1 MVTKVVR
8 ERVLELQRLLAEY
21 SRLYHVEGVS
31 QVSDAEYDRLYAE
44 LVALEEQHP
53 ELATESS
60 PTRRVGAPL
69 SDGQGLARVAHEV
82 PMLSID
88 SLFSR
93 EEVVD
98 FEEHIGR
105 FLRFDE
111 AQLEQLAWVV
121 EPKFDGVSASLLFE
135 HGRLVRGLTRGDGEV
150 GEDVTANLRT
160 VRNLPVVLDSEAER
174 PPALLEVRGE
184 VLMRRDAFARLN
196 ERRAARGE
204 ALLANPRN
212 ATSGAVRRNDPAEVA
227 RYPLQ
232 FFPYGVTRCEGRE
245 FATHTEVMEALAHFG
260 FESSSLAERV
270 VGRAACFDYHDRLEA
285 RRFDVPYDM
294 DGVVAKLDDLA
305 MRERLG
311 RKTRSTRWQYAFK
324 FAALEAVSTLRA
336 IEVQI
341 GANGRLT
348 PRAHL
353 EPVEVGGVIVRHAT
367 LHNADNVA
375 ALGVRIGD
383 RVFVRR
389 AGDVIPQVDGLS
401 HAAEGDE
408 PNDWSASLPE
418 SLRDERSGEPSGD
431 HSGVRAGVVHTWRSE
446 FAMPERCPACGTAVV
461 QEGKF
466 YRCPNRFECP
476 PQIVGRL
483 EVLCSR
489 PAFDIDRLG
498 PKLIE
503 QLIAAGLVHTPADVF
518 HLRRDDLLALERW
531 GEKSADN
538 LLAQLEQRRRIAFD
552 RFLVALAIDDVGP
565 STAKLLARQFTD
577 LAALRAAED
586 DQFLAI
592 DGIGEKVVQKLRA
605 WFDEP
610 RNLALVERLLAGG
623 VTVEVLAAPVAGGPL
638 EGKSVV
644 ITGTFAT
651 WSRAETKTIVEGLG
665 GRVAS
670 SVSAKTDFLVCGEKP
685 GSKLT
690 KAKELGVR
698 VLDEV
703 AFAALVNSGELPPAA
718 PADAAAK

>member
-1 MVTKVVR
+1 
-8 ERVLELQRLLAEY
+8 
-21 SRLYHVEGVS
+21 
-31 QVSDAEYDRLYAE
+31 
-44 LVALEEQHP
+44 
-53 ELATESS
+53 
-60 PTRRVGAPL
+60 
-69 SDGQGLARVAHEV
+69 
-82 PMLSID
+82 MLSID

-93 EEVVD
+93 EDVVE
-98 FEEHIGR
+98 FERSIGR
-105 FLRFDE
+105 FLKFDDE
-111 AQLEQLAWVV
+111 QVQQLVWVV
-121 EPKFDGVSASLLFE
+121 EPKFDGVSISLIYE
-135 HGRLVRGLTRGDGEV
+135 NGCLVRGLTRGDGAE
-150 GEDVTANLRT
+150 GEDVTHNLRN
-160 VRNLPVVLDSEAER
+160 VRNLPQVLASGRAK
-174 PPALLEVRGE
+174 PPLLLEVRGE
-184 VLMRRDAFARLN
+184 LLMRRDEFGQFN
-196 ERRAARGE
+196 QERVARGE
-204 ALLANPRN
+204 FILANPRN
-212 ATSGAVRRNDPAEVA
+212 ATAGAIRRMESAESA
-227 RYPLQ
+227 RFPLI
-232 FFPYGVTRCEGRE
+232 FFPYGVTRSEGYA
-245 FATHTEVMEALAHFG
+245 FTTHTEVMETLVHFG
-260 FESSSLAERV
+260 FASSGLAERV
-270 VGRAACFDYHDRLEA
+270 VGREACIDYHDRLEA
-285 RRFDVPYDM
+285 KRTEVPYDM

-305 MRERLG
+305 LRDRLG
-311 RKTRSTRWQYAFK
+311 LKSTRSTRWQYAFK

-336 IEVQI
+336 IEVQV

-353 EPVEVGGVIVRHAT
+353 APVEVGGVVVRHAT

-375 ALGVRIGD
+375 ALGVKIGD

-401 HAAEGDE
+401 RAAEGAA
-408 PNDWSASLPE
+408 PADWDASLPE
-418 SLRDERSGEPSGD
+418 SLRDESGERG
-431 HSGVRAGVVHTWRSE
+431 GVRAGVAHAWRAE
-446 FAMPERCPACGTAVV
+446 FAMPQSCPACGATVV

-466 YRCPNRFECP
+466 FRCPNRFACP

-503 QLIAAGLVHTPADVF
+503 QLIAAGLVESPADVF

-586 DQFLAI
+586 EQLLAI

-610 RNLALVERLLAGG
+610 QNLALIERLLAGG
-623 VTVEVLAAPVAGGPL
+623 VVVEPLAAPVAGGPL

-703 AFAALVNSGELPPAA
+703 AFAALVATGELPPAA
-718 PADAAAK
+718 PADAGAK

>member
-53 ELATESS
+53 ELASESS

-69 SDGQGLARVAHEV
+69 PDGQGLARVAHEV

-88 SLFSR
+88 SLFAR

-105 FLRFDE
+105 FLRLDA

-121 EPKFDGVSASLLFE
+121 EPKFDGVSASLIFE
-135 HGRLVRGLTRGDGEV
+135 HGRFVRGLTRGDGEV

-160 VRNLPVVLDSEAER
+160 VRNLPVVLDGGVER

-204 ALLANPRN
+204 TLLANPRN

-245 FATHTEVMEALAHFG
+245 FATHSEVMEALARFG
-260 FESSSLAERV
+260 FESSGLAERV
-270 VGRAACFDYHDRLEA
+270 VGRDACFDYHDRLEA
-285 RRFDVPYDM
+285 RRFEVPYDM

-305 MRERLG
+305 LRERLG

-336 IEVQI
+336 IEVQV

-353 EPVEVGGVIVRHAT
+353 APVEVGGVVVRHAT

-375 ALGVRIGD
+375 ALGVKIGD

-401 HAAEGDE
+401 RAAEGAA
-408 PNDWSASLPE
+408 PADWDASLPE
-418 SLRDERSGEPSGD
+418 SLRAENGDVRSGVA
-431 HSGVRAGVVHTWRSE
+431 HAWCAE
-446 FAMPERCPACGTAVV
+446 FAMPQHCPACGATVV

-466 YRCPNRFECP
+466 FRCPNRFVCP
-476 PQIVGRL
+476 PQIVGRI

-503 QLIAAGLVHTPADVF
+503 QLIAAGLVQSPADVF
-518 HLRRDDLLALERW
+518 HLRRDDLVALERW

-565 STAKLLARQFTD
+565 STAKLLARQFAD

-610 RNLALVERLLAGG
+610 QNLALIERLLAGG
-623 VTVEVLAAPVAGGPL
+623 VTVEPLAAPVAGGPL

-690 KAKELGVR
+690 KAKELSVR

-703 AFAALVNSGELPPAA
+703 AFAALVGTGELPPAA
-718 PADAAAK
+718 PADAEAK

>member
-31 QVSDAEYDRLYAE
+31 QVSDVEYDRLYAE

-69 SDGQGLARVAHEV
+69 PDGQGLARVAHEV

-88 SLFSR
+88 SLFAR

-160 VRNLPVVLDSEAER
+160 VRNLPVVLDSGAER

-196 ERRAARGE
+196 ERRTARGE
-204 ALLANPRN
+204 SLLANPRN

-245 FATHTEVMEALAHFG
+245 FATHTEVMETLARFG
-260 FESSSLAERV
+260 FESSGLAERV
-270 VGRAACFDYHDRLEA
+270 VGRDACFDYHDRLEA
-285 RRFDVPYDM
+285 RRFEVPYDM

-305 MRERLG
+305 LRERLG

-336 IEVQI
+336 IEVQV

-353 EPVEVGGVIVRHAT
+353 APVEVGGVVVRHAT

-375 ALGVRIGD
+375 ALGVKIGD

-401 HAAEGDE
+401 RAAEGDA
-408 PNDWSASLPE
+408 PADWDASLPE
-418 SLRDERSGEPSGD
+418 SLRAENGDVRSGVAHGW
-431 HSGVRAGVVHTWRSE
+431 RAE
-446 FAMPERCPACGTAVV
+446 FSMPRTCPACGAAVV

-483 EVLCSR
+483 EMLCSR

-503 QLIAAGLVHTPADVF
+503 QLIAADLVHTPADVF

-565 STAKLLARQFTD
+565 STAKLLARQFGD

-610 RNLALVERLLAGG
+610 RNLALIERLLAGG
-623 VTVEVLAAPVAGGPL
+623 VTVEPLAAPVAGGPL

-651 WSRAETKTIVEGLG
+651 WSRTETKTIVEGLG

-703 AFAALVNSGELPPAA
+703 AFAALVNTGELPPAA
-718 PADAAAK
+718 PAGAEAK